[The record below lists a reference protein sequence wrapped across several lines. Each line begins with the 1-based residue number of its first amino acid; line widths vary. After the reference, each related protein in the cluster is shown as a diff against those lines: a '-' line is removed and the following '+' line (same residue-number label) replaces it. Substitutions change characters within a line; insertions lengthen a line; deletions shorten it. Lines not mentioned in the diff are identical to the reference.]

1 MPEKLI
7 PRFIEL
13 FSQNLPFVFFRYPN
27 SRKIHLYIQ
36 KDSKVYKTKKISL
49 KGFVFAEFNYNG
61 EHLLI
66 KKDYSEEYLLKTN
79 ETITPNNTL
88 EKPPFN
94 HSAFIELVNKAQR
107 FIQSGKANKV
117 VVSSSV
123 ELSTNK
129 KPWTLFYNL
138 LTEQPQG
145 FVYFFR
151 HPKIATWIGA
161 SPEILLQK
169 KKQTYKTIAL
179 AATKLN
185 RPKLN
190 TPWTRKELYEQ
201 QLVQDQ
207 IREDLD
213 TFCHR
218 ENISVGKTSNLYA
231 GHLVHL
237 FTEYKFQTP
246 KNPIE
251 ILLKLHPTSATAGRP
266 KNSVMN
272 FLKQNEQHQRSYYCG
287 FLGPVDENEFSL
299 YVNLRSANILGS
311 KIIIYVGAGIT
322 INSDP
327 EKEWEEILHKSQT
340 ISKILR

>member
-1 MPEKLI
+1 
-7 PRFIEL
+7 
-13 FSQNLPFVFFRYPN
+13 
-27 SRKIHLYIQ
+27 
-36 KDSKVYKTKKISL
+36 
-49 KGFVFAEFNYNG
+49 
-61 EHLLI
+61 
-66 KKDYSEEYLLKTN
+66 
-79 ETITPNNTL
+79 
-88 EKPPFN
+88 
-94 HSAFIELVNKAQR
+94 
-107 FIQSGKANKV
+107 
-117 VVSSSV
+117 
-123 ELSTNK
+123 
-129 KPWTLFYNL
+129 
-138 LTEQPQG
+138 
-145 FVYFFR
+145 VYFFR

-169 KKQTYKTIAL
+169 KNQTYKTIAL

-218 ENISVGKTSNLYA
+218 KNISVGKTSNLYA

-311 KIIIYVGAGIT
+311 KVIIYVGAGIT
-322 INSDP
+322 INSEP